1 MIGPACIMRA
11 RQTARRMPIGT
22 ASIILRCDCGRSTG
36 VHSRSIPARV
46 MVTRIARPE
55 RMIRAM
61 NVHVDGVILSWKRS
75 NPSIIANFAIKPE
88 RGGRPDSNNE
98 QKMKQ
103 TPDRKRNT
111 YELQTLMRKSY
122 AVDRL

>member
-1 MIGPACIMRA
+1 
-11 RQTARRMPIGT
+11 
-22 ASIILRCDCGRSTG
+22 
-36 VHSRSIPARV
+36 

-88 RGGRPDSNNE
+88 SGGRPDSNNE
-98 QKMKQ
+98 QKMKPPPSMAIVAGLATANSSSSSSK
-103 TPDRKRNT
+103 TPT
-111 YELQTLMRKSY
+111 YSSSKPGGEIGSEACRERGGRY
-122 AVDRL
+122 VEGVG